1 MGRVELTPYLERLSA
16 GLDAA
21 ATGGP
26 ATSEAAARLALLD
39 ALAGAAEEI
48 TARLGGATVEVR
60 LRGPDADLVVTRPVA
75 PAGPVPPA
83 DDGDLARLT
92 LRLPE
97 ALRTHVEQTAAV
109 EGISVNTWLVRAVTV
124 AVNQQHGPPP
134 AAHGA
139 WTQGLAGTS

>member
-16 GLDAA
+16 DLGAVAA
-21 ATGGP
+21 PGGP
-26 ATSEAAARLALLD
+26 ATAEAAARLAILD
-39 ALAGAAEEI
+39 VLAAAAEEI

-75 PAGPVPPA
+75 PAGPLPD

-124 AVNQQHGPPP
+124 AVSRQHGPPP
-134 AAHGA
+134 APHGA
-139 WTQGLAGTS
+139 WAGVSAG